1 MTAKRAGKSILVAAG
16 AGFGLMQSLRILAN
30 IGRDIGQTATSIQ
43 RLDARVD
50 TLDVAVARLAEQ
62 IERLNA
68 DSNQR
73 VTREE
78 LKDRMDRMFHQM
90 DSRIEERFERQ
101 TTSVEALRLMVAQT
115 DELLQRVLEGLEAL
129 PRA

>member
-1 MTAKRAGKSILVAAG
+1 MAAG

-30 IGRDIGQTATSIQ
+30 IGGNISQTATSIQ

-62 IERLNA
+62 IERLNS
-68 DSNQR
+68 DSTQR

-78 LKDRMDRMFHQM
+78 LKDRMDRMFHQV